1 MKSVLIS
8 IQPKWCELI
17 ASGKKTVEVRKTKP
31 KLDPPFKCYIYC
43 TNGTEKLWVLSG
55 SERAF
60 SREKI
65 ASIAQAKDVGGA
77 YQGNGKVI
85 GEFVCRNIDY
95 LHVSHLVLE
104 QDAEIALKGTC
115 LTKKE
120 VWKYIGYEQG
130 KNIWEKPYEFF
141 GWHISELVIYDQP
154 RDVTGFYHYCGDDPK
169 CDGCELLY
177 YSNTECG
184 KEEFCCSNMY
194 GCKPLKRPPQSWC
207 YVEEGGAE

>member
-31 KLDPPFKCYIYC
+31 KLEPPFKCYIYC

-65 ASIAQAKDVGGA
+65 AAICQAKDVGGA

-85 GEFVCRNIDY
+85 GEFVCDDVTRIINFITHFGVEGRPERELNTIARASCLDY
-95 LHVSHLVLE
+95 MDMLCYLGA
-104 QDAEIALKGTC
+104 DKG
-115 LTKKE
+115 
-120 VWKYIGYEQG
+120 GYA
-130 KNIWEKPYEFF
+130 
-141 GWHISELVIYDQP
+141 WHISDLKIYD
-154 RDVTGFYHYCGDDPK
+154 HPK
-169 CDGCELLY
+169 KL
-177 YSNTECG
+177 S
-184 KEEFCCSNMY
+184 EFCSYDARIYVGENGLPM
-194 GCKPLKRPPQSWC
+194 PTHAITRPPQSWC
-207 YVEEGGAE
+207 YVEEGGE